1 MCEILIYFFHF
12 VNYLTRMKDIMR
24 HGAVCASKRN
34 RMLRNFERGH
44 FLRARKIIASPSIK
58 KGDIPSEER
67 MSLFHGVPAREED
80 QPST

>member
-34 RMLRNFERGH
+34 RMLRKFWHGR
-44 FLRARKIIASPSIK
+44 FLRVWKIIVCRHWSK
-58 KGDIPSEER
+58 KGDIPFGKR
-67 MSLFHGVPAREED
+67 MSLFHGVSARGKA
-80 QPST
+80 